1 MDIIR
6 RNDSPQASDE
16 QVRALPGCGL
26 AAYTILLGFLCVL
39 GMAGMAGGFIGV
51 LFQDTHKGPLPLQ
64 PGTQTAVWALAPMRA
79 AKVLEVD
86 EIPLAYHAEESDASI
101 ACALLDD
108 RLVRVEDERGSQL
121 PYAAIGNITTTGTES
136 TTVVVTSTGTVDGQ
150 VLEITCT
157 FQSHEGGEKFDR
169 QLRSEQ
175 RRANPA

>member
-1 MDIIR
+1 LDIIR

-26 AAYTILLGFLCVL
+26 AAYTLLLACLCVL
-39 GMAGMAGGFIGV
+39 GMAGMAGGFLGV
-51 LFQDTHKGPLPLQ
+51 LFQDNPKGPLPLQ

-79 AKVLEVD
+79 VKVLEVD
-86 EIPLAYHAEESDASI
+86 DIPLAYHAEESDASI

-108 RLVRVEDERGSQL
+108 RLVRVEEEKGLQL
-121 PYAAIGNITTTGTES
+121 LYAAIEDITTTGTEA

-150 VLEITCT
+150 AQEIVCT
-157 FQSHEGGEKFDR
+157 FQGYEGGEKFDR

-175 RRANPA
+175 RRAAPQ